1 MRLSTITNWAYGA
14 TVGLTL
20 VSGTTMLLASSAQE
34 RERDAVARRYALD
47 QATERLDIEV
57 LTLSDRARQYLDT
70 GDATYAL
77 QYRRELAAL
86 GVIETRVRALRDA
99 GAMPHELLLLRDSI
113 AIANELRD
121 EQEVALALHARGREA
136 QARAILF
143 GEAYER
149 DVQRASDLVER
160 FQEQLDQRTQAEV
173 ADATALAKL
182 WRRISESVLAVTGLL
197 FLCVLYFV
205 FKRRVLRPVVRL
217 SDVVNRLAA
226 QDFAVEPPT
235 FGDIDEIGD
244 MAQAIRVFR
253 ENGLERQR
261 LEAERDAD
269 RAVREVLSRMTQRM
283 QGCDTLADLREVVR
297 RFVPEIAPELAG
309 RLYLVDQTRN
319 AIVEACNWLEP
330 QYSEAEF
337 STLSCWAL
345 RRGLP
350 HRPRG
355 AQIDIPCE
363 HVNDSEHPGPVPD
376 TLCLPLTAHRAT
388 LGLLYFEPKSQGDH
402 ATPDIYLAMLAENVS
417 LALANLRLRDTLRDM
432 AMADPL
438 TGLANRRQLEALLAV
453 QVADAKRSGA
463 PLSCLMLDIDHFKR
477 FNDAFGHEAGDI
489 VLREVSA
496 VLMHATREEG
506 MAFRYGGEELLLLL
520 PGLAAEQ
527 AVERAEDIRA
537 RIAALEISHRNEEL
551 GPVTVSI
558 GVATAPSHSA
568 FDRLVQAA
576 DAGVYRAKA
585 LGRDRIVL
593 SKARRNREAA

>member
-337 STLSCWAL
+337 STLSCWANRSRF
-345 RRGLP
+345 RRVGKIN
-350 HRPRG
+350 RASPRCSRSRTSR
-355 AQIDIPCE
+355 AVSQDAPE
-363 HVNDSEHPGPVPD
+363 HSPSMTFGDQSPTGHW
-376 TLCLPLTAHRAT
+376 AT
-388 LGLLYFEPKSQGDH
+388 KN
-402 ATPDIYLAMLAENVS
+402 IVS
-417 LALANLRLRDTLRDM
+417 
-432 AMADPL
+432 
-438 TGLANRRQLEALLAV
+438 NRR
-453 QVADAKRSGA
+453 
-463 PLSCLMLDIDHFKR
+463 
-477 FNDAFGHEAGDI
+477 
-489 VLREVSA
+489 
-496 VLMHATREEG
+496 
-506 MAFRYGGEELLLLL
+506 
-520 PGLAAEQ
+520 
-527 AVERAEDIRA
+527 
-537 RIAALEISHRNEEL
+537 
-551 GPVTVSI
+551 
-558 GVATAPSHSA
+558 TA
-568 FDRLVQAA
+568 
-576 DAGVYRAKA
+576 
-585 LGRDRIVL
+585 
-593 SKARRNREAA
+593 